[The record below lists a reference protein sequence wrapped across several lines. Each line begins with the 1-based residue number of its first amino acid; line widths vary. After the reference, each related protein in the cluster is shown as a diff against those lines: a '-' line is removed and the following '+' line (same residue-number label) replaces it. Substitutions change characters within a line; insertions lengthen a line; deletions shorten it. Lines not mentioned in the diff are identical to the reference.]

1 MLSPQPAPLTL
12 QPPYH
17 PPPKHKVTVRTSDVR
32 GADTD
37 GQVYLTLSGDQG
49 VTDEQLLSSDPESFR
64 RGAVFETT
72 FNAVEVGGARQA
84 TVRLAPP
91 ASGGELHSGWHLG
104 SIEVLNMGT
113 GIKGTFN
120 HNAWLPLA
128 GGSAT
133 LEEANAVPALHEY
146 TVRFWGETGGCTR
159 V

>member
-1 MLSPQPAPLTL
+1 M
-12 QPPYH
+12 
-17 PPPKHKVTVRTSDVR
+17 TVRTSDVR

-104 SIEVLNMGT
+104 SVEVLNMGT